1 MPSAWDRKDKQR
13 GMFYGSWSTLPNY
26 SRKGASP
33 CLPLVVPDYPKF
45 FQWYTARHQSQRIS
59 PQHTFFT
66 TRYQATPSKISI
78 HVPNVVF
85 LGISFLIYKNMLI
98 PEKTIF
104 CFWMYIKLSFLSFQ
118 MFCWTQ
124 ILGVW
129 TLNIKRKKC
138 F

>member
-98 PEKTIF
+98 PEKNNFLLLNVHKI
-104 CFWMYIKLSFLSFQ
+104 IISELSNVLLNPN
-118 MFCWTQ
+118 
-124 ILGVW
+124 LGCM
-129 TLNIKRKKC
+129 NP
-138 F
+138 